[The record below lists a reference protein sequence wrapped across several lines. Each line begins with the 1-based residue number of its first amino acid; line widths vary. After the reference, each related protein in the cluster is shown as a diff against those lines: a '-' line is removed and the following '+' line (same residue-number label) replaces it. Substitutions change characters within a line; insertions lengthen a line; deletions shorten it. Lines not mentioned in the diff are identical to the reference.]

1 MRRSN
6 RFGTSG
12 TVIEYALLFALGF
25 LAATLTGL
33 LVAPAIQKRIVKFT
47 EERMRATMPLSPQE
61 VRAQKD
67 MARAAYAAENARLS
81 ESVRRER
88 EKHTLEMVRNEKLLS
103 QAAAIGTENAELH
116 AQIADMN
123 IEAGDMRSALRREEM
138 KSEQLRA
145 ALATADREMRARLGD
160 IETLTAGTNRLNAD
174 IDNMKIDLAT
184 RDTAMENLK
193 SRIGNLKDER
203 DKLRQEMKTA
213 GEKAAALEVRLSR
226 EEGRVRQLEAKLTKE
241 VAGSADKDNA
251 IERRIAEI
259 NRLREKV
266 KTLTAENK
274 EAVKAARATGLART
288 IAAGRVARRQQEKAQ
303 TVPPIDIAALE
314 EEARNQGAALTERL
328 LAAKPGANDAALRE
342 EMADLASKMIVLT
355 AAREGAS
362 SPVHDLIAT
371 IDPALDGD
379 EHSLA
384 RRVRE
389 RIGRDEA

>member
-1 MRRSN
+1 M
-6 RFGTSG
+6 
-12 TVIEYALLFALGF
+12 IEYALLFALGF

-67 MARAAYAAENARLS
+67 MARAAYAAENARLAQ
-81 ESVRRER
+81 SVRRER
-88 EKHTLEMVRNEKLLS
+88 EKRTLEMFRNEKLLAE
-103 QAAAIGTENAELH
+103 AAAIGTENAELH

-203 DKLRQEMKTA
+203 DKLRQELKA
-213 GEKAAALEVRLSR
+213 SGEKAASLEIRLSR

-288 IAAGRVARRQQEKAQ
+288 IAAGRVAGRQQEKAQ

>member
-1 MRRSN
+1 M
-6 RFGTSG
+6 
-12 TVIEYALLFALGF
+12 IEYALLFALGF

-33 LVAPAIQKRIVKFT
+33 LVAPAIQKRVVKFT

-81 ESVRRER
+81 QSVRRER
-88 EKHTLEMVRNEKLLS
+88 EKHTLEMVRNEKLLA
-103 QAAAIGTENAELH
+103 QAASIGTENAELH

-138 KSEQLRA
+138 KTEQLKT
-145 ALATADREMRARLGD
+145 ALSTADREIRGKEAD
-160 IETLTAGTNRLNAD
+160 IESLHGRIDHLEAD
-174 IDNMKIDLAT
+174 LDNMKIDLAT

-203 DKLRQEMKTA
+203 DKLREDIKTA
-213 GEKAAALEVRLSR
+213 SQAAKSLEMRLSR
-226 EEGRVRQLEAKLTKE
+226 EEGRVRQLETRLTRE
-241 VAGSADKDNA
+241 LAGSADKDNA

-259 NRLREKV
+259 NRLRDKV

-274 EAVKAARATGLART
+274 DTVKAMRSTGLART
-288 IAAGRVARRQQEKAQ
+288 IATSRLSARRTEKL
-303 TVPPIDIAALE
+303 VPPPIDIGALE
-314 EEARNQGAALTERL
+314 EDVRNQGTALSERL
-328 LAAKPGANDAALRE
+328 LAAKTGDNDAALRE

-355 AAREGAS
+355 AAREGAG

-379 EHSLA
+379 ERSLA
-384 RRVRE
+384 QRVRE
-389 RIGRDEA
+389 QISGDEA

>member
-1 MRRSN
+1 M
-6 RFGTSG
+6 
-12 TVIEYALLFALGF
+12 IEYALLFALGF

-33 LVAPAIQKRIVKFT
+33 LVAPAIQKRVVKFT

-81 ESVRRER
+81 QSVRRER
-88 EKHTLEMVRNEKLLS
+88 EKHTLEMVRNEKLLA
-103 QAAAIGTENAELH
+103 QAAAIGTENAELN

-138 KSEQLRA
+138 KTEQLKT
-145 ALATADREMRARLGD
+145 ALSTADREIRGKEAD
-160 IETLTAGTNRLNAD
+160 IESLHGRIDHLEAD
-174 IDNMKIDLAT
+174 LDNMKIDLAT

-203 DKLRQEMKTA
+203 DKLREDIKTA
-213 GEKAAALEVRLSR
+213 SQAAKSLEMRLSR
-226 EEGRVRQLEAKLTKE
+226 EEGRVRQLETRLTRE
-241 VAGSADKDNA
+241 LAGSADKDNA

-259 NRLREKV
+259 NRLRDKV

-274 EAVKAARATGLART
+274 DTVKAMRSTGLART
-288 IAAGRVARRQQEKAQ
+288 IATSRISARRTEKL
-303 TVPPIDIAALE
+303 VPPPIDIGALE
-314 EEARNQGAALTERL
+314 EDVRNQGTALSERL
-328 LAAKPGANDAALRE
+328 LAAKTGDNDAALRE

-355 AAREGAS
+355 AAREGAG

-379 EHSLA
+379 ERSLA
-384 RRVRE
+384 QRVRE
-389 RIGRDEA
+389 QISGDEA

>member
-1 MRRSN
+1 M
-6 RFGTSG
+6 
-12 TVIEYALLFALGF
+12 IEYALLFALGF

-47 EERMRATMPLSPQE
+47 EDRMRATMPLSPQE

-81 ESVRRER
+81 EGVRRER
-88 EKHTLEMVRNEKLLS
+88 EKHTLEMVRNEKLLA

-123 IEAGDMRSALRREEM
+123 IEAGDMRSAFRREEM
-138 KSEQLRA
+138 KGEQLKA
-145 ALATADREMRARLGD
+145 ALAGADREVRSRLTEID
-160 IETLTAGTNRLNAD
+160 KLNTTITHLQSD
-174 IDNMKIDLAT
+174 IDAMKIDIAT
-184 RDTAMENLK
+184 QETTMENLK

-203 DKLRQEMKTA
+203 DKAREDLKTA
-213 GEKAAALEVRLSR
+213 SEKAKSLELRLGR
-226 EEGRVRQLEAKLTKE
+226 EEGRVRQLETRLTRE
-241 VAGSADKDNA
+241 LAGAADKDNA

-259 NRLREKV
+259 TRLRDKV

-274 EAVKAARATGLART
+274 EATKAARTTGITRALTPGRISPRRT
-288 IAAGRVARRQQEKAQ
+288 EKA
-303 TVPPIDIAALE
+303 VPPIDIVALE
-314 EEARNQGAALTERL
+314 EDVRSQGTALSERL
-328 LAAKPGANDAALRE
+328 LAAKVGDNDTALRE

-371 IDPALDGD
+371 LDPSLDGD
-379 EHSLA
+379 DRSLA
-384 RRVRE
+384 QRVRE
-389 RIGRDEA
+389 QIGRDEA

>member
-1 MRRSN
+1 M
-6 RFGTSG
+6 
-12 TVIEYALLFALGF
+12 IEYALLFALGF

-33 LVAPAIQKRIVKFT
+33 LVAPAIQKRVVKFT

-81 ESVRRER
+81 QSVRRER
-88 EKHTLEMVRNEKLLS
+88 EKHTLEMVRNEKLLA

-138 KSEQLRA
+138 KTEQLKT
-145 ALATADREMRARLGD
+145 ALSTADREIRGKEAD
-160 IETLTAGTNRLNAD
+160 IESLHGRIDHLEAD
-174 IDNMKIDLAT
+174 LDNMKIDLAT

-203 DKLRQEMKTA
+203 DKLREDIKMASQ
-213 GEKAAALEVRLSR
+213 AAKSLEIRLSR
-226 EEGRVRQLEAKLTKE
+226 EEGRVRQLETRLTRE
-241 VAGSADKDNA
+241 LAGSADKDNA

-259 NRLREKV
+259 NRLRDKV

-274 EAVKAARATGLART
+274 DTVKAMRSTGLART
-288 IAAGRVARRQQEKAQ
+288 IATSRISARRTEKL
-303 TVPPIDIAALE
+303 VPPPIDIGALE
-314 EEARNQGAALTERL
+314 EDVRNQGTALSERL
-328 LAAKPGANDAALRE
+328 LAAKTGDNDAALRE

-355 AAREGAS
+355 AAREGAG

-379 EHSLA
+379 ERSLA
-384 RRVRE
+384 QRVRE
-389 RIGRDEA
+389 QISGDEA

>member
-1 MRRSN
+1 
-6 RFGTSG
+6 
-12 TVIEYALLFALGF
+12 VIEYALLFALGF

-47 EERMRATMPLSPQE
+47 EARMRATMPLSPQE

-88 EKHTLEMVRNEKLLS
+88 EKHTLEMVRNEKLLA

-138 KSEQLRA
+138 KTEQLKT
-145 ALATADREMRARLGD
+145 ALLTADREIRGKITE
-160 IETLTAGTNRLNAD
+160 IEALHTRINHLEAD
-174 IDNMKIDLAT
+174 LDTMKIDLAT
-184 RDTAMENLK
+184 RDTTMENLK
-193 SRIGNLKDER
+193 SRIGNLTDER
-203 DKLRQEMKTA
+203 EKLRDDIKTA
-213 GEKAAALEVRLSR
+213 SQAAKALEMRLSR
-226 EEGRVRQLEAKLTKE
+226 EEGRVRQLETRLTRE
-241 VAGSADKDNA
+241 LAGSADKDNA

-259 NRLREKV
+259 NRLRDKV

-274 EAVKAARATGLART
+274 EAVKAARSTGLART
-288 IAAGRVARRQQEKAQ
+288 IATSRISARRAEKVAP
-303 TVPPIDIAALE
+303 PPIDIGALE
-314 EEARNQGAALTERL
+314 EDVRNQGTALSERL
-328 LAAKPGANDAALRE
+328 MAAKTGENDAALRE

-355 AAREGAS
+355 AAREGAG

-371 IDPALDGD
+371 IDPALEGEDR
-379 EHSLA
+379 SLA
-384 RRVRE
+384 QRVRE

>member
-1 MRRSN
+1 M
-6 RFGTSG
+6 
-12 TVIEYALLFALGF
+12 IEYALLFALGF

-47 EERMRATMPLSPQE
+47 EQRMRATMPLSPQE

-67 MARAAYAAENARLS
+67 MARAAFAAENARLAQG
-81 ESVRRER
+81 VRRER
-88 EKHTLEMVRNEKLLS
+88 EKRTLETVRNEKLL
-103 QAAAIGTENAELH
+103 AEAMAIGTENAELH

-145 ALATADREMRARLGD
+145 ALATADREVRARLGD
-160 IETLTAGTNRLNAD
+160 IETLTAGANHLNAD

-203 DKLRQEMKTA
+203 DKLRQDLKAA
-213 GEKAAALEVRLSR
+213 GEKAASLDIRLSR
-226 EEGRVRQLEAKLTKE
+226 EEGRVRQLEARLTKE
-241 VAGSADKDNA
+241 VAGNADKDNA

-274 EAVKAARATGLART
+274 EAAKAARATGLART
-288 IAAGRVARRQQEKAQ
+288 IAAGRVAGRQPEKGKPQA
-303 TVPPIDIAALE
+303 VPPIDIAALE
-314 EEARNQGAALTERL
+314 EEARNQGTALTERL
-328 LAAKPGANDAALRE
+328 LSAGPGANDAALRE
-342 EMADLASKMIVLT
+342 EMADLAGKMIVLT

-389 RIGRDEA
+389 RLDSKES

>member
-1 MRRSN
+1 M
-6 RFGTSG
+6 
-12 TVIEYALLFALGF
+12 IEYALLFALGF

-33 LVAPAIQKRIVKFT
+33 LIAPAIQKRIVKFT
-47 EERMRATMPLSPQE
+47 EDRMRATMPLSPQE

-67 MARAAYAAENARLS
+67 MARAAFAAENARLAQ
-81 ESVRRER
+81 SVRRER
-88 EKHTLEMVRNEKLLS
+88 DKHTQQLVKNEKLLAE
-103 QAAAIGTENAELH
+103 AAGIVTENSELH

-123 IEAGDMRSALRREEM
+123 IEAGDMRSALRREEL

-145 ALATADREMRARLGD
+145 ALVAADRDMRAKL
-160 IETLTAGTNRLNAD
+160 AGASHLYAD
-174 IDNMKIDLAT
+174 LDNMKIELAT
-184 RDTAMENLK
+184 RETALENLK

-203 DKLRQEMKTA
+203 DKLR
-213 GEKAAALEVRLSR
+213 GELKASGERTAALEVRLSR
-226 EEGRVRQLEAKLTKE
+226 EEGRVRQLETKLTRE

-259 NRLREKV
+259 DRLREKV

-274 EAVKAARATGLART
+274 EATKAVSATGLART
-288 IAAGRVARRQQEKAQ
+288 IATSRISNRRPEKAQ

-314 EEARNQGAALTERL
+314 EEARNQGTALTERL
-328 LAAKPGANDAALRE
+328 LAAKAGSDDAALRE

-371 IDPALDGD
+371 IDPTLDGD
-379 EHSLA
+379 EPSLA
-384 RRVRE
+384 QRVRE
-389 RIGRDEA
+389 RIGREEG

>member
-1 MRRSN
+1 M
-6 RFGTSG
+6 
-12 TVIEYALLFALGF
+12 IEYALLFALGF

-67 MARAAYAAENARLS
+67 MARAAFAAENARLAQ
-81 ESVRRER
+81 SVRRER
-88 EKHTLEMVRNEKLLS
+88 EKHTLQMVKNEKMLAE
-103 QAAAIGTENAELH
+103 AAAIVTENSELH

-145 ALATADREMRARLGD
+145 ALVTADREMRAKL
-160 IETLTAGTNRLNAD
+160 AGANHLYAD
-174 IDNMKIDLAT
+174 LDNMKIELAT
-184 RDTAMENLK
+184 RETELENLK

-226 EEGRVRQLEAKLTKE
+226 EEGRVRQLETKLTRE
-241 VAGSADKDNA
+241 VAGNADKDNA

-259 NRLREKV
+259 DRLREKV

-274 EAVKAARATGLART
+274 EAAKAVRATGLART
-288 IAAGRVARRQQEKAQ
+288 IATSRISGRRPEKTPPGQ
-303 TVPPIDIAALE
+303 PIDIAALE
-314 EEARNQGAALTERL
+314 EEARNQGTALTERL
-328 LAAKPGANDAALRE
+328 LAAKADTNDPALRE

-355 AAREGAS
+355 AAREGAN

-371 IDPALDGD
+371 IDPALEG
-379 EHSLA
+379 EERSLA

-389 RIGRDEA
+389 KIGRNEG